1 MQGHGAATRH
11 QGAPLDLDRSLNH
24 SPRRINK
31 ETTVLSPLAG
41 PLALIPYPAID
52 PVIFSIG
59 PLSVHWY
66 GMAYVAGILFA
77 WWYTRKLVTTP
88 RLWGNDT
95 PPMKPVDLDDL
106 LVWAALGVV
115 AGGRIGYVLFYDLAR
130 FIEVP
135 GDIIK
140 IWSGGMSF
148 HGGALGVL
156 VAMVLFARSRSI
168 PVWPMIDTVAA
179 AVPVGLLL
187 GRIAN
192 FINGELW
199 GRPTDASVAMIFP
212 TDPEQLPRH
221 PSQLYQ
227 AALEGLAL
235 FFVLLILVWAFRKLK
250 TPGFVAGA
258 FIAGYGVARIVVE
271 FFRSPDAHIGY
282 LAGTGWLTMG
292 MVLSL
297 PMVLA
302 GLWIMASARGRAQA
316 AA

>member
-1 MQGHGAATRH
+1 MPT
-11 QGAPLDLDRSLNH
+11 
-24 SPRRINK
+24 
-31 ETTVLSPLAG
+31 PLAG

-77 WWYTRKLVTTP
+77 WWYTRKLVATP
-88 RLWGNDT
+88 RLWANDT
-95 PPMKPVDLDDL
+95 PPMKPIDLDDL

-115 AGGRIGYVLFYDLAR
+115 AGGRIGYVLFYDFAR
-130 FIEVP
+130 FIEAP

-156 VAMVLFARSRSI
+156 IAMVLFARSRKI

-199 GRPTDASVAMIFP
+199 GRETDAPVAMIFP

-235 FFVLLILVWAFRKLK
+235 FLVLLVLVWAYRKLK
-250 TPGFVAGA
+250 APGFVAGA
-258 FIAGYGVARIVVE
+258 FISGYGVARIVVE

-282 LAGTGWLTMG
+282 LAGTSWLTMG

-302 GLWIMASARGRAQA
+302 GLWIMATARGRAPA